1 MTQSMTGYGKSSVEL
16 PTKNITIEVKT
27 LNSKQLDVTMRI
39 PQLFRSK
46 EMEIRQLIKQCVM
59 RGKVEFSIS
68 MEQLGVVQV
77 SKLNKEVALSY
88 FEQLDELCNEIGVL
102 AEEENIL
109 ETLLKLPDVMESSVA
124 ELSEE
129 EWAEVVKGI
138 ETALE
143 DLVAFR
149 QQEGASMQKGL
160 LENVARIETLM
171 GDIVPFEKER
181 VEKTKE
187 RLLENLKKLAI
198 EVDQNR
204 LEQELIYYLEKYDI
218 NEERVRLDNH
228 CQYFRETI
236 SQPKEVGKKLGFIA
250 QEMGREINTVGS
262 KANHAEIQRR
272 VVLMKDELEK
282 IKEQCLNIL

>member
-68 MEQLGVVQV
+68 MEQLGVAQV

-129 EWAEVVKGI
+129 EWVEVVKGI